1 MSKPKTLRLFL
12 SPKLPDDSGQFSLS
26 LDFKR
31 VGDVTS
37 VYASSE
43 GLYNVD
49 HTSIDNDAT
58 VRRYHRDAENPMLGA
73 RYALIKALHASRVKR
88 QTRKNVLKSFDSYAA
103 QHPKEFEA
111 LRPEP
116 KQKPQDISPLW
127 VTHYPQEC
135 KIVMASSRYNELLA
149 AEQELRTLKANADR
163 LREFERACKA
173 VQQAMKL

>member
-26 LDFKR
+26 LD
-31 VGDVTS
+31 
-37 VYASSE
+37 
-43 GLYNVD
+43 
-49 HTSIDNDAT
+49 
-58 VRRYHRDAENPMLGA
+58 
-73 RYALIKALHASRVKR
+73 
-88 QTRKNVLKSFDSYAA
+88 
-103 QHPKEFEA
+103 
-111 LRPEP
+111 
-116 KQKPQDISPLW
+116 
-127 VTHYPQEC
+127 YPQEC